1 LVTLAN
7 FEADVARF
15 NKTLDG
21 VLILTLIHG
30 HPMVETDLLKLP
42 GFTDAWAMDSSC
54 YGTFQSDGGTKKF
67 IQFIDDHDLVL
78 KPMVLGT
85 PHFKNP
91 LIIFLLK
98 YVEVPDVWGAALF
111 HGR

>member
-42 GFTDAWAMDSSC
+42 GFTDAWAMESSC
-54 YGTFQSDGGTKKF
+54 YGTFPQVMGVTQKI

-78 KPMVLGT
+78 KPMVLGI

-91 LIIFLLK
+91 LNLSSS
-98 YVEVPDVWGAALF
+98 
-111 HGR
+111 